1 MATQNKLRQYLEHI
15 TGSLPDICAEVF
27 YRFLKEN
34 SSNAAQDLQRFL
46 ELWPDVD
53 TDQTV
58 EAGKYF
64 SEEEYENAFK
74 FIQPVISKLVNNLV
88 EENVPVDQFYA
99 RMWDSI
105 SNKDFFPSDVE
116 CICAILYVLASPLTP
131 YYQMKDPV
139 QMDNEKF
146 NAIGEII
153 QPQVRKALFALNRK
167 YRQRT
172 EVSSQLIYIL
182 DEINDVEQR
191 IVFMA
196 KLIGHYQ
203 MREKRLRDMLEKYK
217 KKAGASDPA

>member
-1 MATQNKLRQYLEHI
+1 MATERNLRQYLEHI
-15 TGSLPDICAEVF
+15 TGSPPDICAEIF

-34 SSNAAQDLQRFL
+34 SAKAAQTFQSLL

-58 EAGKYF
+58 EAEKYF
-64 SEEEYENAFK
+64 SEEEYERAFTS
-74 FIQPVISKLVNNLV
+74 IQPIISTLVNNLV
-88 EENVPVDQFYA
+88 EENIPADQFYA

-105 SNKDFFPSDVE
+105 SNKDFFPSEVE
-116 CICAILYVLASPLTP
+116 CICAILYVLDSPLTP
-131 YYQMKDPV
+131 YYQMKDPI

-153 QPQVRKALFALNRK
+153 KPQVKKALFALNRK

-182 DEINDVEQR
+182 EEIDDVEQR

-203 MREKRLRDMLEKYK
+203 MREKRLRNKLEEYK
-217 KKAGASDPA
+217 NEDGTSSPT